1 MKMKYIEVFGLLAL
15 ACSIVQGSTN
25 GRGTLYPFGIDT
37 QLTCY
42 QERKLANGMTRFEPE
57 PIPRL
62 GYGRR
67 VMQGDNP
74 RVFLPQDTS

>member
-1 MKMKYIEVFGLLAL
+1 MKYIEVFGLLAL
-15 ACSIVQGSTN
+15 VCSTVQGTTN
-25 GRGTLYPFGIDT
+25 GRGSLYPFSIDT
-37 QLTCY
+37 QLICHR
-42 QERKLANGMTRFEPE
+42 ELKLASGETRYVEE
-57 PIPRL
+57 PILRL

>member
-1 MKMKYIEVFGLLAL
+1 MKYIEVFGLLAL
-15 ACSIVQGSTN
+15 AFSTVHGTTN
-25 GRGTLYPFGIDT
+25 GRGRLYPFAIDT

-42 QERKLANGMTRFEPE
+42 RELKLASGMTRFEEE
-57 PIPRL
+57 PILRL

>member
-1 MKMKYIEVFGLLAL
+1 MQYIEVFGLLAL
-15 ACSIVQGSTN
+15 AFSTVQGTTN
-25 GRGTLYPFGIDT
+25 GRGALYPFTIET

-42 QERKLANGMTRFEPE
+42 QEVKLPSGLTRLKPE
-57 PIPRL
+57 PILRL